1 VRIDVTDPG
10 DARLDPYRSLRGR
23 PADEDTFVV
32 EGVTTLRQ
40 ALDAGIE
47 LRSALVLPTRVEE
60 VEPLGIPFHVADR
73 AAFEVI
79 TGFDVHRGVLAIA
92 ERPPEPDL
100 DDLLATSRRVLA
112 IEGVADSANVGSLF
126 RNAAALGAD
135 AVVLDPTCCDP
146 LLRRSVRVS
155 VGTVLAVPFARVPDW
170 PAGLTG
176 RGLTLLALTPSGSVD
191 VLDVAPPERFA
202 LLVGTEGEG
211 LSADAL
217 AAADERVRITMAN
230 GVDSVNVATA
240 AAIALHSLS
249 RSSVQSGGAMTGL
262 QRATTPPGSATT

>member
-1 VRIDVTDPG
+1 MTDPE
-10 DARLDPYRSLRGR
+10 DPRLDPYRSLRGR

-40 ALDAGIE
+40 ALDAGIR
-47 LRSALVLPTRVEE
+47 LRSALVLPTRTGE
-60 VEPLGIPFHVADR
+60 VDHLDIPVHVASRDV
-73 AAFEVI
+73 FERI

-92 ERPPEPDL
+92 ERPPEPDV
-100 DDLLATSRRVLA
+100 DALLSSASRVLA
-112 IEGVADSANVGSLF
+112 IEGVSDSANVGSLF

-155 VGTVLAVPFARVPDW
+155 IGTVLHVPFVRLADW
-170 PAGLTG
+170 PGGLCG
-176 RGLTLLALTPSGSVD
+176 RGMTVLALTPDPGATALAD
-191 VLDVAPPERFA
+191 VPRPARFA

-211 LSADAL
+211 LSDAAL
-217 AAADERVRITMAN
+217 EAADVRVRIPMKA

-240 AAIALHSLS
+240 AAIALYSLS
-249 RSSVQSGGAMTGL
+249 
-262 QRATTPPGSATT
+262 

>member
-1 VRIDVTDPG
+1 MRTEVTDP
-10 DARLDPYRSLRGR
+10 DDPRLDLYRSLRGR

-40 ALDAGIE
+40 ALDAGIR
-47 LRSALVLPTRVEE
+47 LRSALVLPTRTGE
-60 VEPLGIPFHVADR
+60 VDHLDIPVHVATR
-73 AAFEVI
+73 QVFEQI

-92 ERPPEPDL
+92 ERPDEPDV
-100 DDLLATSRRVLA
+100 DELLASASRVLA
-112 IEGVADSANVGSLF
+112 IEGVSDSANVGSLF

-155 VGTVLAVPFARVPDW
+155 IGTVLHVPFVRLHDW
-170 PAGLTG
+170 PNGLRD
-176 RGLTLLALTPSGSVD
+176 RGLTVLALTPDPAATALG
-191 VLDVAPPERFA
+191 DVARPDRCA

-211 LSADAL
+211 LSDAAL
-217 AAADERVRITMAN
+217 QAADIRVRIPMAA

-240 AAIALHSLS
+240 AAIALYSLS
-249 RSSVQSGGAMTGL
+249 
-262 QRATTPPGSATT
+262 